1 VSRTNTSEPSLSIV
15 LVTYP
20 AESDYRTWCRSIINR
35 RLAAC
40 VNIVKVNSIY
50 WWEENIEESDEVLLI
65 FKTTRDKA
73 EELKEVVM
81 EEHPYKVP
89 EFIEIEADK
98 VGEAYFR
105 WVIDSTSG
113 EK

>member
-1 VSRTNTSEPSLSIV
+1 MTRTNTLEPSLSIV

-20 AESDYRTWCRSIINR
+20 VESDYLAWCRSIINR

-50 WWEENIEESDEVLLI
+50 WWKENIEESDEVLLI

-73 EELKEVVM
+73 ESLKEVVM
-81 EEHPYKVP
+81 REHPYEVP

-98 VGEAYFR
+98 VGEAYLK
-105 WVIDSTSG
+105 WIIDSTS
-113 EK
+113 EKK